1 MTLHL
6 NIAILAVLTLGVGWL
21 MAVAGVQKSAL
32 EWRRRRRICPSC
44 GREIHAR
51 VCTTCSS

>member
-1 MTLHL
+1 MTTNLHIVL
-6 NIAILAVLTLGVGWL
+6 IAILTIGIGW
-21 MAVAGVQKSAL
+21 MMMTAGVQKSAL

-51 VCTTCSS
+51 VCDACAG

>member
-1 MTLHL
+1 MTFVPHVMSLTL
-6 NIAILAVLTLGVGWL
+6 VTLGVGSL
-21 MAVAGVQKSAL
+21 MALAGLQKSAL

-51 VCTTCSS
+51 VCTTCT

>member
-1 MTLHL
+1 MTIDLH
-6 NIAILAVLTLGVGWL
+6 IATLALLTLAIGWV
-21 MAVAGVQKSAL
+21 MMVAGVQKSAL

-51 VCTTCSS
+51 VCTSCAG